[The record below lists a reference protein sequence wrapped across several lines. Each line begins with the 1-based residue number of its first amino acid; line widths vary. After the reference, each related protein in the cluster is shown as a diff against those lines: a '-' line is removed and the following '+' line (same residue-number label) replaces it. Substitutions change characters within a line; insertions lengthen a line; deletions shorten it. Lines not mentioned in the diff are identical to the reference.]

1 MNNKIINNI
10 ISLIKKYSNPES
22 GKPFEINKNIN
33 IIVKDGHANITI
45 NIDPKNI
52 KLFENLRENLQK
64 EILSLPDIISSNVIL
79 TSEGKVDNPTTNN
92 KYKLSVKNII
102 AISSGKGGVGK
113 STVAV
118 NLAIALKTM
127 GHSVSLLD
135 ADIYGPSI
143 PKMMGIL
150 KKPDSKNNKIIPI
163 ENYGIKCMSIG
174 FLIDPDTPTIWR
186 GPMIMKALEQ
196 LFTNVEWGDQDYMI
210 VDLPP
215 GTGDTQLTMAQKV
228 PLKGAVIVSTP
239 QDVALIDVRKGI
251 NMFKKV
257 NVPVLGIVENMSYFI
272 CDKCNKRHEI
282 FSHGGAKKEAARLK
296 TDFLGEIPIV
306 TSLRESSDQGKPIT
320 IQDSKAEVSTIYT
333 EIAKKISQ
341 KFI

>member
-10 ISLIKKYSNPES
+10 ISLIEKYNNPES
-22 GKPFEINKNIN
+22 SRPFEINKNIN

-45 NIDPKNI
+45 NINPKNI

-64 EILSLPDIISSNVIL
+64 EISSLPDIISSNVVL

-127 GHSVSLLD
+127 GHSVSILD

-282 FSHGGAKKEAARLK
+282 FSHGGAKKEAERLK

-320 IQDSKAEVSTIYT
+320 IHDSKAEVSTIYT

-341 KFI
+341 KII